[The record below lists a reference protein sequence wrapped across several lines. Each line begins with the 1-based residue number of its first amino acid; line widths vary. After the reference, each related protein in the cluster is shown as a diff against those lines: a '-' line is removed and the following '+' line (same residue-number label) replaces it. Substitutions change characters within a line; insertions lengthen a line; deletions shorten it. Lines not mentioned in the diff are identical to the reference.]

1 MACPLKNFRM
11 KILFILHY
19 PPPIHGAA
27 AVGLQIKESELINK
41 TFDCR
46 YVNLGT
52 SRTIDEIGGKSV
64 QKLFRYLAIIWQVLV
79 QLLFNRPD
87 LCYLSITSKGVPF
100 YKDATIV
107 LLAKLFG
114 VKLVYHFHNK
124 GVSLMQDKVLDN
136 LLYKFVF
143 KKSNVILLSKKLYP
157 DIQKYVSLEQV
168 HFCPNGIPDME
179 ILAVNK
185 KNADQVNLLFLSNL
199 LVSKGVFVL
208 LEACKMLKNRNLN
221 FECVFV
227 GGIGDINQQQ
237 FIEKLKDLDLTDCV
251 RYEGRKIGKEKAEAF
266 ATADIFVHPTLDDCF
281 PLVLLEA
288 MQYSLPVVSTTEGG
302 VPDIVVN
309 NTTGSLV
316 EKHSVET
323 LTEQLELL
331 IRQPELRK
339 RFGVAGRERYENEF
353 KIQCFE
359 NKLYKILQEL
369 TIK

>member
-1 MACPLKNFRM
+1 M

-41 TFDCR
+41 TFSCK
-46 YVNLGT
+46 YINLGT

-64 QKLFRYLAIIWQVLV
+64 QKLFRYLAIIWQVLI
-79 QLLFNRPD
+79 QLVFNRPD

-100 YKDATIV
+100 YKDATLV

-124 GVSLMQDKVLDN
+124 GVSLMQDRVFDN

-143 KKSNVILLSKKLYP
+143 KKSNVILLSEKLYP
-157 DIQKYVSLEQV
+157 DIQKYVSLKQI

-179 ILAVNK
+179 ILTVDK
-185 KNADQVNLLFLSNL
+185 KEDGRVSLLFLSNL

-208 LEACKMLKNRNLN
+208 LEACRVLKNKNLN

-237 FIEKLKDLDLTDCV
+237 FEEKLKDLDLADCV
-251 RYEGRKIGKEKAEAF
+251 KYEGRKIGKEKAEAF

-288 MQYSLPVVSTTEGG
+288 MQYSLPVVSTLEGG

-309 NTTGSLV
+309 NATGYLV
-316 EKHSVET
+316 EKANVET
-323 LTEQLELL
+323 LAGQLEML
-331 IRQPELRK
+331 IKQSELRK
-339 RFGVAGRERYENEF
+339 RFGSAGRGRYENEF

-359 NKLYKILQEL
+359 NRLHKILQTL
-369 TIK
+369 TVK